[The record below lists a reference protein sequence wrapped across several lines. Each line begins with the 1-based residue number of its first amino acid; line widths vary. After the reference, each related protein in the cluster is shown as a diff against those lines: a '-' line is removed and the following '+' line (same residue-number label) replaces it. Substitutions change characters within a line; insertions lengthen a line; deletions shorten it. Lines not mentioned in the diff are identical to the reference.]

1 MLEKTNKNCV
11 GIIIPFYGGNQY
23 LIKLLD
29 SIFNNQS
36 EFSFLIIIVDNS
48 RADEKVDKSYTSVY
62 EGIVVLDAREGIGY
76 GAACNIGFAYL
87 KNREFEYAVVINQD
101 GYLEKNTISLLINE
115 IKSNNECS
123 ATMPL
128 SVGYDNNI
136 VEPFFISVYLT
147 KLNLLISDLFGSEV
161 KKSYKIDDLC
171 GACFA
176 IRISTIAKF
185 NFVFDKLFHMYYED
199 QDLYKRLKSN
209 GHSVFFIPTAVFHH
223 NHSHTDPNLQTLRML
238 IGKRTSHHVFSLL
251 HRPAGLTR
259 VFIGWLIL
267 SLRNIVIQL
276 LTFNLKE
283 LTVEFMSC
291 LKCIMLFP
299 DIIKRRKRSSK
310 KII

>member
-1 MLEKTNKNCV
+1 MEKSNKNCV

-23 LIKLLD
+23 LIKLID
-29 SIFNNQS
+29 SIFNNES
-36 EFSFLIIIVDNS
+36 EFGFLIIIVDNS
-48 RADEKVDKSYTSVY
+48 RAGEKVDKSYTSVY
-62 EGIVVLDAREGIGY
+62 EGIVVLDAGEGIGY
-76 GAACNIGFAYL
+76 GAACNIGFTYL

-101 GYLEKNTISLLINE
+101 GYLEKNAISLLINE
-115 IKSNNECS
+115 IKTNNECA

-161 KKSYKIDDLC
+161 KKSYEIEDLC

-176 IRISTIAKF
+176 IRISTISKF

-209 GHSVFFIPTAVFHH
+209 GHSVFFIPKAVFHH
-223 NHSHTDPNLQTLRML
+223 NHSHTDRNLQTLRML

-251 HRPAGLTR
+251 HSPAGFTR
-259 VFIGWLIL
+259 AFIGWLIL
-267 SLRNIVIQL
+267 SLRNFVMHL
-276 LTFNLKE
+276 LTFNLNE
-283 LTVEFMSC
+283 LIVEFMSFI
-291 LKCIMLFP
+291 KCIMLSP
-299 DIIKRRKRSSK
+299 DIIERRKGHLK
-310 KII
+310 KL